1 MTTAAISFP
10 RASLTDRMP
19 WFWILLAVS
28 IAVHAAFLLHARWE
42 RQSRTAGSV
51 PSVMAVQLVE
61 VLPAPPQPVALPA
74 PVAEPVLEKPEP
86 VITRKPEPQVAP
98 PQRVQPQ
105 ARPKPATPKVQR
117 AATATPKATVPA
129 LVEARPSARGNRPP
143 HYPEMARRNG
153 WTGLCMVRVGVTAQG
168 RAGSVSLAR
177 SSGHGVL
184 DQAALTAV
192 RKWKFSP
199 RMVRGQAVA
208 CTVEV
213 PVNFSLR

>member
-1 MTTAAISFP
+1 MTTAAMTFP
-10 RASLTDRMP
+10 SGRSADRAL
-19 WFWILLAVS
+19 WFWVFVAAS
-28 IAVHAAFLLHARWE
+28 IAAHAAFLLHARWE
-42 RQSRTAGSV
+42 RHAAAVELT

-61 VLPAPPQPVALPA
+61 VLPAPPKPVVLPA
-74 PVAEPVLEKPEP
+74 PAPEPVVEEPEP
-86 VITRKPEPQVAP
+86 VITRKPEPDVLP

-117 AATATPKATVPA
+117 AAAKAPKAAVPA

-143 HYPEMARRNG
+143 YYPEVARRNG
-153 WTGLCMVRVGVTAQG
+153 WTGLCMVRVAVTAQG

-177 SSGHGVL
+177 SSGHGIL
-184 DQAALTAV
+184 DQAALNAV

-199 RMVRGQAVA
+199 RMVRGNAVA
-208 CTVEV
+208 CAVEV

>member
-1 MTTAAISFP
+1 MTTAAMTFASERSAD
-10 RASLTDRMP
+10 RAL
-19 WFWILLAVS
+19 WFWVFVAAS
-28 IAVHAAFLLHARWE
+28 IAAHAAFLLHARWE
-42 RQSRTAGSV
+42 RQAAAVELT

-61 VLPAPPQPVALPA
+61 VLPAPPEPVILSAPA
-74 PVAEPVLEKPEP
+74 PEPVVEEPEP
-86 VITRKPEPQVAP
+86 VITRKPEPDVLP

-117 AATATPKATVPA
+117 AAATAPKAAVPA

-143 HYPEMARRNG
+143 YYPETARRNG
-153 WTGLCMVRVGVTAQG
+153 WTGLCMVRVAVTAQG

-177 SSGHGVL
+177 SSGHGIL
-184 DQAALTAV
+184 DQAALNAV

-199 RMVRGQAVA
+199 RMVRGNAVA